1 MQIYD
6 LSNSKRMS
14 KLAIALLVSLFW
26 PTEGDATL
34 YVIVLDRHGIAI
46 ASDSRHIT
54 LEGGKFKT
62 LDGVEKVVSLG
73 ANMAFMS
80 SGLTEI
86 FFATSEI
93 QPSQLVQTCYADL
106 FKGVQRVSIKDLATT
121 YAKLTTE
128 RLNRLSDTEKAAV
141 NSLVQQQ
148 LGSQNNHVM
157 ESIITGIDLDGSPK
171 VETIDFYLSRPFP
184 VYPDILRFEWN
195 VDEAVATEA
204 PRVILSGEVGVLRSA
219 FQDGTTPISEL
230 PSVKA
235 WSDAMH
241 EGRQVNAAQ
250 TAEALLNLAIK
261 YSPPDQTRLGY
272 PIFVYTLDEG
282 SGLKKIKTV
291 PRGKA
296 VDLPH

>member
-1 MQIYD
+1 MIQSD
-6 LSNSKRMS
+6 SKRTS
-14 KLAIALLVSLFW
+14 KLAIALLLSFIW
-26 PTEGDATL
+26 PAEGHATL
-34 YVIVLDRHGIAI
+34 YVIVLNRQGIAI

-54 LEGGKFKT
+54 LEGGKFET
-62 LDGVEKVVSLG
+62 SDNVEKVFSLG
-73 ANMAFMS
+73 SNMAFMS

-86 FFATSEI
+86 SGATSEI

-106 FKGVQRVSIKDLATT
+106 FKGVQRVSIKDLATA

-128 RLNRLSDTEKAAV
+128 QLNRLSDSEKAAV
-141 NSLVQQQ
+141 NSLVRQF
-148 LGSQNNHVM
+148 GSPNNQVM
-157 ESIITGIDLDGSPK
+157 ESIITGIDLDGNPK
-171 VETIDFYLSRPFP
+171 VETIDFYLSRPSP
-184 VYPDILRFEWN
+184 AYPDVLRFEWN
-195 VDEAVATEA
+195 VDEAIATEA
-204 PRVILSGEVGVLRSA
+204 SRVILSGEVGVLRSA
-219 FQDGTTPISEL
+219 FQDGATPISEL

-272 PIFVYTLDEG
+272 PIFVYTLDGG

-291 PRGKA
+291 PKGKA
-296 VDLPH
+296 VDLPR

>member
-1 MQIYD
+1 MIQ
-6 LSNSKRMS
+6 SNSKRTS
-14 KLAIALLVSLFW
+14 KLGIALLVSLFW
-26 PTEGDATL
+26 PTEGHATL
-34 YVIVLDRHGIAI
+34 YVIVLNRQGIAI

-62 LDGVEKVVSLG
+62 SDGVEKLVSLG

-86 FFATSEI
+86 SGATSEI
-93 QPSQLVQTCYADL
+93 QPSQLVQTCYTDL
-106 FKGVQRVSIKDLATT
+106 LKGAQRVSIRDLATS

-128 RLNRLSDTEKAAV
+128 QLNQLSDSEKAAV
-141 NSLVQQQ
+141 DSLVRQF
-148 LGSQNNHVM
+148 GSPNNQVM
-157 ESIITGIDLDGSPK
+157 ESIITGIDLDGNPK
-171 VETIDFYLSRPFP
+171 VETVDFYLSRPFP
-184 VYPDILRFEWN
+184 IYPDVLRFEWN
-195 VDEAVATEA
+195 VDEAMATEA
-204 PRVILSGEVGVLRSA
+204 PRVILSGEVGLLRSA
-219 FQDGTTPISEL
+219 FEDGATPISEL

-235 WSDAMH
+235 WSESMH
-241 EGRQVNAAQ
+241 EGKQVNAAQ

-261 YSPPDQTRLGY
+261 YSPSDQTRLGY
-272 PIFVYTLDEG
+272 PIFVYTLDGG

>member
-1 MQIYD
+1 M
-6 LSNSKRMS
+6 
-14 KLAIALLVSLFW
+14 LVSLCW
-26 PTEGDATL
+26 PTEGHATL
-34 YVIVLDRHGIAI
+34 YVIVLNRQGIAI

-62 LDGVEKVVSLG
+62 SDGVEKLVSLG

-86 FFATSEI
+86 AGATSQI
-93 QPSQLVQTCYADL
+93 QPSHLVQTCYADL
-106 FKGVQRVSIKDLATT
+106 LKGAQQVPIRDLATA
-121 YAKLTTE
+121 YAKLTTQQ
-128 RLNRLSDTEKAAV
+128 LNRLSDSEKAAV
-141 NSLVQQQ
+141 DSLVRQF
-148 LGSQNNHVM
+148 GSQNNHVM
-157 ESIITGIDLDGSPK
+157 ESIITGIDLNGNPK
-171 VETIDFYLSRPFP
+171 VETVDFYLSRPFP
-184 VYPDILRFEWN
+184 IYPDVLRFEWN
-195 VDEAVATEA
+195 LDEAIPTER
-204 PRVILSGEVGVLRSA
+204 PRVILSGEVGVLRGA
-219 FQDGTTPISEL
+219 FQDGATPISEL

-272 PIFVYTLDEG
+272 PIFVYTLDG
-282 SGLKKIKTV
+282 GGGLKKIRTV
-291 PRGKA
+291 PKGKA

>member
-1 MQIYD
+1 MIQ
-6 LSNSKRMS
+6 SHSKRTP
-14 KLAIALLVSLFW
+14 KLGIALLISLFW
-26 PTEGDATL
+26 PTADRATL
-34 YVIVLDRHGIAI
+34 YVIVLTRREIAI

-62 LDGVEKVVSLG
+62 SDGVEKLVSLG

-86 FFATSEI
+86 SGATSEI
-93 QPSQLVQTCYADL
+93 QPFQLIRACYADL
-106 FKGVQRVSIKDLATT
+106 LKGAQRVSIRDLATG

-128 RLNRLSDTEKAAV
+128 QLNRLSNSEKAAV
-141 NSLVQQQ
+141 DSLVRQ
-148 LGSQNNHVM
+148 LGSQNNQVM
-157 ESIITGIDLDGSPK
+157 ESIIMGIDLDRSPK

-184 VYPDILRFEWN
+184 AYPDVLRFESN
-195 VDEAVATEA
+195 VDEAIATEV

-219 FQDGTTPISEL
+219 FQDGGTPINEL

-250 TAEALLNLAIK
+250 TAEGSLNLAIE
-261 YSPPDQTRLGY
+261 YSPPDQSRLGY
-272 PIFVYTLDEG
+272 PIFVYTLDER

-291 PRGKA
+291 SKGKA